1 MGGET
6 DAAVDDGGVERVG
19 SATGAGH
26 EGVSLADREGLVSYA
41 RRMASDDLA
50 PGMSGNLSVRRG
62 GLMAITPSGVP
73 YERMTPAD
81 ICLVRTSDEAL
92 LSGPRPSTETPMHLA
107 LYQASHAA
115 AIVHTHSP
123 FVIALSTVLDEL
135 PAVHYAMA
143 DLGGP
148 VRVAPYARFGTTQL
162 AASAA
167 AKLAGRSAV
176 ILRNHGALAC
186 GPTLERAYERA
197 RTLEWLARVY
207 WYAQLAGT
215 PQTLSEGALAEVG
228 DAVRALRYGEAAPPP
243 PAVTPPPR
251 ATPPP
256 AAVPPS
262 GSVPPPAGTPP
273 PAATP
278 PPRAS
283 QPPAAVPPSRSV
295 PPPGAAPPP
304 ES

>member
-92 LSGPRPSTETPMHLA
+92 LSGPRPSTETAMHLA

-176 ILRNHGALAC
+176 ILRNHGALA
-186 GPTLERAYERA
+186 
-197 RTLEWLARVY
+197 
-207 WYAQLAGT
+207 
-215 PQTLSEGALAEVG
+215 EVG

-283 QPPAAVPPSRSV
+283 QPPAAVPPSGSV

>member
-1 MGGET
+1 MGG
-6 DAAVDDGGVERVG
+6 DNGAAGDL
-19 SATGAGH
+19 
-26 EGVSLADREGLVSYA
+26 SLADRKNLVSYA
-41 RRMASDDLA
+41 RRMAADDLA
-50 PGMSGNLSVRRG
+50 PGTSGNLSVRRG
-62 GLMAITPSGVP
+62 ELMAITPSGMA

-81 ICLVRTSDEAL
+81 ICLVRTSDAVL
-92 LSGPRPSTETPMHLA
+92 VSGPRPSTETPMHLA

-115 AIVHTHSP
+115 AIAHTHSP

-215 PQTLSEGALAEVG
+215 PQTLSESALAEVS
-228 DAVRALRYGEAAPPP
+228 DAVRAMRYGEAAPP
-243 PAVTPPPR
+243 
-251 ATPPP
+251 
-256 AAVPPS
+256 S
-262 GSVPPPAGTPP
+262 
-273 PAATP
+273 
-278 PPRAS
+278 
-283 QPPAAVPPSRSV
+283 
-295 PPPGAAPPP
+295 GAAPPP
-304 ES
+304 GS

>member
-1 MGGET
+1 MITNGLTGTPASGIMVGERGGRMAGDT
-6 DAAVDDGGVERVG
+6 DAVAGIS
-19 SATGAGH
+19 SAAAGADHGD
-26 EGVSLADREGLVSYA
+26 VSVADREGLVSYA
-41 RRMASDDLA
+41 RRMAADDLA
-50 PGMSGNLSVRRG
+50 PGTSGNLSVRRG

-81 ICLVRTSDEAL
+81 ICLVRTSDAAL
-92 LSGPRPSTETPMHLA
+92 ISGPRPSTETPMHLA
-107 LYQASHAA
+107 LYQASHAG

-167 AKLAGRSAV
+167 AKLTGRNAV

-197 RTLEWLARVY
+197 CTLEWLARVY
-207 WYAQLAGT
+207 WYARLAGA
-215 PQTLSEGALAEVG
+215 PQTLSESALAEVG
-228 DAVRALRYGEAAPPP
+228 DAVRALRYGEAAPP
-243 PAVTPPPR
+243 
-251 ATPPP
+251 
-256 AAVPPS
+256 S
-262 GSVPPPAGTPP
+262 
-273 PAATP
+273 
-278 PPRAS
+278 
-283 QPPAAVPPSRSV
+283 
-295 PPPGAAPPP
+295 GAAPPSAAAP
-304 ES
+304 PTGGSATDRGAPPPGS